1 VGAWENAVAETF
13 CATLKRELIE
23 PRAWPTRKGLH
34 PAVFDYIEGWY
45 YVRRLHSSVD
55 CCSPA
60 AWEALHREA
69 DRLAASSTQA
79 ACPSNRIK
87 PGRHPGREA
96 RKG

>member
-45 YVRRLHSSVD
+45 NVRRLHSSVD

-60 AWEALHREA
+60 AWKLFIARPTASRHHQLK
-69 DRLAASSTQA
+69 RLSVEPDQTRPASGT
-79 ACPSNRIK
+79 
-87 PGRHPGREA
+87 
-96 RKG
+96 